1 MIVLCNDSSA
11 GTIVL
16 QIAAA
21 TRMPPYHISL
31 WPACRDYSHA
41 LLLSGMF
48 PQEKRIYNFK
58 SNTISLLLLLLMFAF
73 VVVILVVV
81 VVVVTVVV
89 PNELPQ
95 LLNFSPTPESI
106 CRLMWENPIQQDEAW
121 VRIAGL
127 WRGYS

>member
-21 TRMPPYHISL
+21 TRMPPCHISL
-31 WPACRDYSHA
+31 WPACRDCSHA
-41 LLLSGMF
+41 LLVSGMF
-48 PQEKRIYNFK
+48 PQEKRIYSFK
-58 SNTISLLLLLLMFAF
+58 SNIISLLLLLLMFAF

-81 VVVVTVVV
+81 VVVTVVTVVVV

-95 LLNFSPTPESI
+95 LLTFSPTPESI
-106 CRLMWENPIQQDEAW
+106 CRLRWEDPIQQDEAR

-127 WRGYS
+127 W